1 VSRSIKVN
9 MARLRIWRGLAGF
22 GSAMAF
28 AAAALIAPAVAHA
41 DELDSLES
49 AFDQALGKED
59 RGPRTYR
66 TAFEAQ
72 IASLANASQGRIGV
86 AAMDLATGQTIDVL
100 GAQRFPMAS
109 TSKIAIAATFLEG
122 VERGRWSLTSQ
133 FPLMIPV
140 RSEAHSSAVAPVKPG
155 QYMQAIDLIELMLTR
170 SSNPATDA
178 LLAAVGG
185 PGAVN
190 DWVRRA
196 GISEFRIDRDIATL
210 VRDDGS
216 VDPAAVIDQRD
227 SATPLAM
234 VHLLSGLYRGKWLQ
248 ARHRDVILGA
258 MERCRTGKRR
268 IRALLPE
275 DATVLH
281 KTGSLYNTSSDIGI
295 VRTPDGRAFALA
307 IYVTGQGSRLNR
319 EARIAELARALYDGY
334 ASSSAQQRRTAFR

>member
-1 VSRSIKVN
+1 
-9 MARLRIWRGLAGF
+9 MATMRIWRSLAGI
-22 GSAMAF
+22 GSAIAL
-28 AAAALIAPAVAHA
+28 AAAALAVPATARA
-41 DELDSLES
+41 DNLDNLES
-49 AFDQALGKED
+49 AFDQALGKEE

-72 IASLANASQGRIGV
+72 IATLANASQGRIGV
-86 AAMDLATGQTIDVL
+86 AAMDLATGQTVDVL

-122 VERGRWSLTSQ
+122 VEKGRWSLTSQ

-140 RSEAHSSAVAPVKPG
+140 RSAAHSTAVAPVQPG
-155 QYMQAIDLIELMLTR
+155 EYMQAIDLIELMLTR

-185 PGAVN
+185 PQAVN

-216 VDPAAVIDQRD
+216 IDPAAVIDQRD

-234 VHLLSGLYRGKWLQ
+234 VHLLSGLYRGKWLRQ
-248 ARHRDVILGA
+248 SSRDVILGA

-319 EARIAELARALYDGY
+319 EARIAQLARALYDGY
-334 ASSSAQQRRTAFR
+334 ASGLASQRRTAYRQ